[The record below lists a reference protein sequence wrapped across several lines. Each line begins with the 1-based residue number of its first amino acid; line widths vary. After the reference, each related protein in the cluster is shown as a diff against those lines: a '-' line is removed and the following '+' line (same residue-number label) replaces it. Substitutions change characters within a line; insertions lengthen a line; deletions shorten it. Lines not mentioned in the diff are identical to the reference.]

1 MKRTFNPG
9 SYRSF
14 AILMTALFITAGV
27 IDATMAASAKK
38 PSGQSEAATQ
48 ATKGQHPVD
57 VNSADAE
64 TLETLPGIGPSL
76 ANKIIAGR
84 PYHSL
89 ADLGKV
95 KGLSQSKL
103 DTLKDHVTFGP
114 ATASTKNT
122 HKTDTAKKEKAA
134 KSDKTAQAKASAANS
149 STANKETTA
158 PAPPSPTGKATGTVA
173 PGQKI
178 NINTATAE
186 ELDALPGIG
195 PTKSQAIVEYRNQH
209 GPFKTIEEVENVKG
223 IKAGQFS
230 KLKDHIKVGD

>member
-1 MKRTFNPG
+1 
-9 SYRSF
+9 
-14 AILMTALFITAGV
+14 
-27 IDATMAASAKK
+27 
-38 PSGQSEAATQ
+38 
-48 ATKGQHPVD
+48 

-64 TLETLPGIGPSL
+64 TLESLPGIGPAL

-103 DTLKDHVTFGP
+103 DALKDHVTFGP
-114 ATASTKNT
+114 ETASTKNT
-122 HKTDTAKKEKAA
+122 QGKDTAKKEKAT
-134 KSDKTAQAKASAANS
+134 KSDKTAQAKAPPANS
-149 STANKETTA
+149 STEETTA
-158 PAPPSPTGKATGTVA
+158 QAPPSPTGKATGKVA

-195 PTKSQAIVEYRNQH
+195 PVKSQAIVEYRNQH

-223 IKAGQFS
+223 IKAGEFS
-230 KLKDHIKVGD
+230 KLKDHITVGD